1 MRFVSEFLS
10 ICPKCHQRIL
20 CDTAYIGMRVA
31 CPLCMQEITMPELP
45 VEGLAST
52 TVSAQT
58 TSASTEPLGASAGK
72 RLTAA
77 SMIAGGAVLILII
90 GGGIW
95 LLHGRTRPAPPPP
108 HLIAS
113 PAKPP
118 TQTPIN
124 TPATTA
130 KAPEWISSPSVTV
143 VSLRPSMAA
152 GSRPVSISQ
161 STVPSEPKDTCCALW
176 TFDRVNGIMALDES
190 GHGNNL
196 ALVGDNASWT
206 QDAKV
211 GAGALKLSG
220 SSYAETA
227 GPVVDTSRSFT
238 VAAWVNFSAI
248 EKKGCQTVVAIDGTK
263 VSAFYLQL
271 NHLAGDRFVFA
282 RREKDDDELHMKS
295 IWARSG
301 AAVVRN
307 AWYHLAGVYDAA
319 AQTISLYVNG
329 KLQESTPFT
338 SAWRATGKTSV
349 GRGLYSQT
357 NSDFVRGTVD
367 DVRIYAAALTADQI
381 QALAVK

>member
-1 MRFVSEFLS
+1 
-10 ICPKCHQRIL
+10 
-20 CDTAYIGMRVA
+20 
-31 CPLCMQEITMPELP
+31 MQEITMPELP

-52 TVSAQT
+52 TVSAQPG
-58 TSASTEPLGASAGK
+58 SASTEPLGASAGK
-72 RLTAA
+72 RLIAA
-77 SMIAGGAVLILII
+77 SMIAGAAVLILVF

-95 LLHGRTRPAPPPP
+95 LLNSRPKPAPLPPHVAASPVTPATQTSINSPAPPPS
-108 HLIAS
+108 A
-113 PAKPP
+113 PP
-118 TQTPIN
+118 
-124 TPATTA
+124 
-130 KAPEWISSPSVTV
+130 WISTPSVTV

-161 STVPSEPKDTCCALW
+161 TTVPSEPKDTCCALW

-196 ALVGDNASWT
+196 ALVGDNAMWT

-227 GPVVDTSRSFT
+227 GPVVDTTRSFT

-271 NHLAGDRFVFA
+271 NHLAGDRFVFL
-282 RREKDDDELHMKS
+282 RREKDDDELHMKP

-338 SAWRATGKTSV
+338 RAWQATGKTSV

-357 NSDFVRGTVD
+357 NSDFVRGTID

>member
-1 MRFVSEFLS
+1 
-10 ICPKCHQRIL
+10 
-20 CDTAYIGMRVA
+20 
-31 CPLCMQEITMPELP
+31 MPELP

-52 TVSAQT
+52 TVSART
-58 TSASTEPLGASAGK
+58 NSASTEPLVVSAGR
-72 RLTAA
+72 RLMVA
-77 SMIAGGAVLILII
+77 STIAGAALLILVI

-95 LLHGRTRPAPPPP
+95 LRNSRSKPAPLLPYAV
-108 HLIAS
+108 AS
-113 PAKPP
+113 PATPP

-124 TPATTA
+124 APAAPPTA
-130 KAPEWISSPSVTV
+130 PRWISSPTVTV

-152 GSRPVSISQ
+152 GSRPVSMSQ
-161 STVPSEPKDTCCALW
+161 TTVPSEPRDTCSALW

-227 GPVVDTSRSFT
+227 GPVVDTTRSFT

-271 NHLAGDRFVFA
+271 NHLAGDRFVFV
-282 RREKDDDELHMKS
+282 RREKDDDELHMKP

-338 SAWRATGKTSV
+338 KAWQATGKTSV

-357 NSDFVRGTVD
+357 NSDFVRGTID